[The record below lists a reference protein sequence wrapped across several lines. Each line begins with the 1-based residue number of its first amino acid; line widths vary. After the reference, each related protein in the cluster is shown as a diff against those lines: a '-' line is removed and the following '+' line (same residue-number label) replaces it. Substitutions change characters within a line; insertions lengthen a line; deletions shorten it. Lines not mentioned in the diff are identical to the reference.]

1 MTTPIE
7 RWLIDTN
14 VWIFGL
20 RRDENFPESARVLD
34 EIGSFLVLVPLQVI
48 KELHL
53 NLIDDEMKD
62 FYRLLNKF
70 PDCAEVSW
78 ERVPSERV
86 VFCKDR
92 GCRKGD
98 AIIAA
103 YAETLNADLI
113 VSNNRQFLQ
122 TVTNLPA
129 EIVTP
134 AQALSRLRSTNA
146 E

>member
-34 EIGSFLVLVPLQVI
+34 EIGSFLVLVPL
-48 KELHL
+48 
-53 NLIDDEMKD
+53 
-62 FYRLLNKF
+62 
-70 PDCAEVSW
+70 
-78 ERVPSERV
+78 
-86 VFCKDR
+86 
-92 GCRKGD
+92 
-98 AIIAA
+98 
-103 YAETLNADLI
+103 
-113 VSNNRQFLQ
+113 

>member
-53 NLIDDEMKD
+53 NLIDDE
-62 FYRLLNKF
+62 
-70 PDCAEVSW
+70 
-78 ERVPSERV
+78 
-86 VFCKDR
+86 
-92 GCRKGD
+92 
-98 AIIAA
+98 I
-103 YAETLNADLI
+103 
-113 VSNNRQFLQ
+113 LQ

>member
-1 MTTPIE
+1 MDI
-7 RWLIDTN
+7 WSAA
-14 VWIFGL
+14 
-20 RRDENFPESARVLD
+20 RRELSRIGKGAV
-34 EIGSFLVLVPLQVI
+34 EIGSFLVVVPLQII

-53 NLIDDEMKD
+53 NLTDDDMKD

-78 ERVPSERV
+78 ERVPAERV
-86 VFCKDR
+86 VFYQNR

-103 YAETLNADLI
+103 HAEVLNADLI

-122 TVTNLPA
+122 TVANLPA

-134 AQALSRLRSTNA
+134 AQALSRLAAINA

>member
-1 MTTPIE
+1 VTTPIE

-20 RRDENFPESARVLD
+20 RRDE
-34 EIGSFLVLVPLQVI
+34 
-48 KELHL
+48 
-53 NLIDDEMKD
+53 
-62 FYRLLNKF
+62 KF
-70 PDCAEVSW
+70 PDCAELSW

-86 VFCKDR
+86 VFYKDR

-122 TVTNLPA
+122 TVANLPA

>member
-1 MTTPIE
+1 M
-7 RWLIDTN
+7 RSVLFWWLCQI
-14 VWIFGL
+14 
-20 RRDENFPESARVLD
+20 
-34 EIGSFLVLVPLQVI
+34 I

-53 NLIDDEMKD
+53 NLFDDEMKD

-70 PDCAEVSW
+70 PDCVEVGW
-78 ERVPSERV
+78 ERVPPERV
-86 VFCKDR
+86 VFYQDR

-103 YAETLNADLI
+103 HAEILNADLI

-122 TVTNLPA
+122 TVANLSA

-134 AQALSRLRSTNA
+134 AQALSRLPSVNA